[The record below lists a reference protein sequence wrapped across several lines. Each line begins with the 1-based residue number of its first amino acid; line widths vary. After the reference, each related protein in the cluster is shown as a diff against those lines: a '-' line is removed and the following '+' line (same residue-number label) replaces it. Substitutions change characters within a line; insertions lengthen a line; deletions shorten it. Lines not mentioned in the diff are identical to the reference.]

1 MCYEPIIITFKIQK
15 QKSIVKIILVEI
27 FISKKYYTGRIFC
40 QATGRWCADCRH
52 QCPCRGRTR
61 KIEAQRNI
69 IMDTNT
75 TAVAQTWLMNMHR
88 IGLVSF
94 PSLPCHR
101 KMSHSHTPAHYYYT
115 YIPAAAA
122 AAEAQRAAQIK
133 YTHTRRAYLSMLI
146 RNTHRLLLFQ
156 MQREKFCIK
165 HGHTGNFL
173 MPRAQKRVQKSSF
186 VRAAQIRSCREG
198 IL

>member
-1 MCYEPIIITFKIQK
+1 
-15 QKSIVKIILVEI
+15 
-27 FISKKYYTGRIFC
+27 
-40 QATGRWCADCRH
+40 
-52 QCPCRGRTR
+52 
-61 KIEAQRNI
+61 
-69 IMDTNT
+69 MDTNT

-115 YIPAAAA
+115 YTYIPAAERARQ
-122 AAEAQRAAQIK
+122 QRRRRRHTAAQIK
-133 YTHTRRAYLSMLI
+133 YTHTLTRRAYLSMLI

-165 HGHTGNFL
+165 HSHTGNFL

-186 VRAAQIRSCREG
+186 VRARRKFAAAEG

>member
-1 MCYEPIIITFKIQK
+1 MLSKRAVVRRLPAPVSLSWPHSKNRGAEEYYHGYKHNSCGADVAHEYASNRARFFSFLAMSPQNVTLSYTSALLLHIYPGGSSGGGGTESGSNKI
-15 QKSIVKIILVEI
+15 
-27 FISKKYYTGRIFC
+27 
-40 QATGRWCADCRH
+40 
-52 QCPCRGRTR
+52 
-61 KIEAQRNI
+61 
-69 IMDTNT
+69 
-75 TAVAQTWLMNMHR
+75 
-88 IGLVSF
+88 
-94 PSLPCHR
+94 
-101 KMSHSHTPAHYYYT
+101 
-115 YIPAAAA
+115 
-122 AAEAQRAAQIK
+122 